1 MSDLRA
7 SVRPVGRASAKKGKK
22 QGPNGACRI
31 CKLHKTAP
39 ERAIAL
45 EERLALGDHGRQL
58 AAEYGVDRRGMVR
71 HWELHCNQREILR
84 RAHRQA
90 ADAKIRTLLTE
101 TSTTPVAMCHRQISI
116 YMQDFQ
122 AACARG
128 DREARD
134 AADRHLFA
142 WTKLLHQIQLPLHAQ
157 YGPQVNVQ
165 NNVVV
170 AGAGADFG
178 ALVAQIEQRLA
189 LRPRDQRRQFIALL
203 REVATSDREATAGAV
218 IDADAAA

>member
-1 MSDLRA
+1 MSVLGA
-7 SVRPVGRASAKKGKK
+7 SVRPVGRRSAKKGKK

-31 CKLHKTAP
+31 CKLHRTAP

-45 EERLALGDHGRQL
+45 EERLALGDHSRQL

-71 HWELHCNQREILR
+71 HWQLHCNQRELLR

-90 ADAKIRTLLTE
+90 ADAKLRTLLTE
-101 TSTTPVAMCHRQISI
+101 TSTTPTAMCHRQISI
-116 YMQDFQ
+116 YREDFE
-122 AACARG
+122 AARGRG

-170 AGAGADFG
+170 AGAGAEFA
-178 ALVAQIEQRLA
+178 ALVARMEQRLV
-189 LRPRDQRRQFIALL
+189 LRPRDQRQQLIALL
-203 REVATSDREATAGAV
+203 REVATSDAEAERT
-218 IDADAAA
+218 IDVDVAP